1 MEGREDFLIR
11 PVEQGFPLALPA
23 DGIAVVGIL
32 AGKEENERDAGE
44 EGEDEYGSYKSSHGV
59 FSFQLCGRVAGI
71 GSVVNGFFLKSG
83 FGRF

>member
-1 MEGREDFLIR
+1 MEGGEDFLIR

-23 DGIAVVGIL
+23 DGIAVVCIL

-44 EGEDEYGSYKSSHGV
+44 EGEDEYSSEKCSHGV
-59 FSFQLCGRVAGI
+59 FSFRLCGGVVRL

>member
-23 DGIAVVGIL
+23 DGIAVVCIL

-44 EGEDEYGSYKSSHGV
+44 EGENDYGSEKCSHGV
-59 FSFQLCGRVAGI
+59 VSFQLCGGIAGI

-83 FGRF
+83 FGWF